1 MSWKR
6 QIIVIVC
13 LLVVVVGVLPF
24 MNLGCGTIYVVDQT
38 TGEVREATE
47 LEAKAIVEGVGAAA
61 KVITVATGHPQYVIF
76 IDLATRVAALAVGF
90 FYGRKELSAKTVT
103 QQNLKVPIKTET

>member
-1 MSWKR
+1 MNWKR
-6 QIIVIVC
+6 QSIVAVC
-13 LLVVVVGVLPF
+13 LIVVVVGILPF
-24 MNLGCGTIYVVDQT
+24 MNPGCGDIYVIDQT

-47 LEAKAIVEGVGAAA
+47 TEAKAIVEGIGAAA

-76 IDLATRVAALAVGF
+76 IDLATRVAALAIGF

-103 QQNLKVPIKTET
+103 QQNLKVPNKTET